1 MPIPEIVVEGNPTKQ
16 FGISPYQGI
25 SNFFTGI
32 GNFVGNG
39 LSGNFDPDTK
49 GQQGIQ
55 GLLQNLGYQ
64 IHLRLIE
71 AWRQKNKGKQIPAE
85 IVEQY
90 RLEAE
95 RQALIELDQMP
106 DSTKIEGIP
115 ESEVIIEPERP
126 DTSTA
131 PQRDGVIG
139 NLVLPDASG
148 MCPEGMIKTGGGG
161 GGGVSV
167 PEFCIVDPNASGGA
181 PPAGDE
187 QPGDGTPPA
196 GDGTPPAG
204 DGTPPAGDGTPP
216 AGGEG
221 ELEEAVELGTGP
233 PEQKKSMLARARA
246 WLATGV
252 PFDWAGLGTLGLTV
266 LVLGK
271 VVGLAT
277 AAGGKKPEPGET
289 PPDKDEPPSGEDKPP
304 SEKPPGSGKYPELKT
319 GEEIYNHVVKT
330 GSTEGLTPEQQAK
343 AKAHA
348 EGLQA
353 KGVSIPKA
361 ILSLLGLIF
370 GGNMGQGPSRKLTDL
385 DEASKAASLQVF
397 NDKTNFMKFA
407 PSPLQQIDSRY
418 YNSKSFVPEGE
429 ERNFNTQYRSVPG
442 QEYANYNVVK
452 DREKPFFA
460 EGGLSSLHPRM
471 NGQIEGPGTEKS
483 DDIPAMLSD
492 GEFVVNAAAVR
503 GIGNL
508 IGKKKPKSKIDQR
521 REGARTMYAL
531 QQAGEKAARMS

>member
-1 MPIPEIVVEGNPTKQ
+1 
-16 FGISPYQGI
+16 
-25 SNFFTGI
+25 
-32 GNFVGNG
+32 
-39 LSGNFDPDTK
+39 
-49 GQQGIQ
+49 
-55 GLLQNLGYQ
+55 
-64 IHLRLIE
+64 
-71 AWRQKNKGKQIPAE
+71 
-85 IVEQY
+85 
-90 RLEAE
+90 
-95 RQALIELDQMP
+95 
-106 DSTKIEGIP
+106 
-115 ESEVIIEPERP
+115 
-126 DTSTA
+126 
-131 PQRDGVIG
+131 
-139 NLVLPDASG
+139 
-148 MCPEGMIKTGGGG
+148 
-161 GGGVSV
+161 
-167 PEFCIVDPNASGGA
+167 
-181 PPAGDE
+181 
-187 QPGDGTPPA
+187 
-196 GDGTPPAG
+196 
-204 DGTPPAGDGTPP
+204 
-216 AGGEG
+216 
-221 ELEEAVELGTGP
+221 
-233 PEQKKSMLARARA
+233 MLARARA

-252 PFDWAGLGTLGLTV
+252 PFDWAGLGALGLTL